1 MKEIIIESKVTE
13 CRLEE
18 LDHGAQQLIRTALE
32 ATENS
37 YAPYS
42 RFHVGAALRLDD
54 GTVLKGANQE
64 NASFPVTLCG
74 ERTAIFAAHAQYPG
88 HTIEAIAITAT
99 DDNGLVETPVTPCG
113 ACRQAMLETEM
124 RQKKP
129 LRIYLYGG
137 KGVYV
142 IDGIRNLL
150 PLAFDELG

>member
-1 MKEIIIESKVTE
+1 MKEKIIESKVTE
-13 CRLEE
+13 CSLDE
-18 LDHGAQQLIRTALE
+18 LDATAQSLIHTALE

-42 RFHVGAALRLDD
+42 RFHVGAALMLDN

-74 ERTAIFAAHAQYPG
+74 ERTAIFAAHAQYP
-88 HTIEAIAITAT
+88 HNTIEAIAITAVN
-99 DDNGLVETPVTPCG
+99 DNGLVETPVTPCG

-142 IDGIRNLL
+142 IHGIRNLL
-150 PLAFDELG
+150 PLAFDEL

>member
-1 MKEIIIESKVTE
+1 MKEITIESKVTE
-13 CRLEE
+13 CQLEE
-18 LDHGAQQLIRTALE
+18 LDTETQSLIRTALE

-54 GTVLKGANQE
+54 GTIIKGANQE

-88 HTIEAIAITAT
+88 HDIEAIAITAT
-99 DDNGLVETPVTPCG
+99 NDDGLVATPVTPCG

-124 RQKKP
+124 RQKTP
-129 LRIYLYGG
+129 LKIYLYGG

-142 IDGIRNLL
+142 INGIRNLL
-150 PLAFDELG
+150 PLAFDDLK